1 MSNQNRWQVSEKK
14 LARHNFWR
22 SLHISCICLHIVLYL
37 LFYSYTFYS
46 QIANVSVFPLAKVPA
61 AVKAIKNAIKEY
73 HAKTCIIFKKR
84 TEKKEPAYIEFF
96 YGFGWVCHWDH
107 KQPSRGILKK
117 RCCENVQQIYR
128 RTPTLKWNHTSA
140 WVFSC
145 KCFAHFQNSFS

>member
-1 MSNQNRWQVSEKK
+1 MKKSAVSVCT
-14 LARHNFWR
+14 LFY
-22 SLHISCICLHIVLYL
+22 IL

-128 RTPTLKWNHTSA
+128 RTNMLKWNHTSA